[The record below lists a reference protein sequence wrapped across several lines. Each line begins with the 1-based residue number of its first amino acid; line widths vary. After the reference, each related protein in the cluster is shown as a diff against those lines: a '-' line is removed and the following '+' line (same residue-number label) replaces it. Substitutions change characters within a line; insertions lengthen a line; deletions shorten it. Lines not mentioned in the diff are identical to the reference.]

1 MHTIGIS
8 FDNAILLS
16 GFIQLTPGWE
26 SLVSPGAEGIVSIV
40 LMFTVG
46 YWLHR
51 RRRAGL
57 ESKHQAGAF
66 NNMDNP
72 FKVW

>member
-16 GFIQLTPGWE
+16 GSIQLTPGWE

-40 LMFTVG
+40 LMFVVG

-57 ESKHQAGAF
+57 ESGHQAGAF
-66 NNMDNP
+66 NIADNTI
-72 FKVW
+72 KL